1 MEDNIIEIKNLT
13 KRFGNKIVIDNLNFE
28 VKYGDFF
35 GLLGR
40 NGAGKSTLINILVGL
55 YNFNEGVCQIL
66 GHDAKE
72 LDRVKKEIG
81 VMPDVAN
88 LYSEMNAYEF
98 ISYMGVLKGIKLDEQ
113 SIGKL
118 LTKVGLDIQK
128 KVKIKNFSFG
138 MKKKIS
144 IAQAIIGEPKII
156 FLDEPTSGVDPE
168 SILKLQNLFL
178 QLNREGRT
186 IFITSHNLQ
195 EIEKLCNKLAILKNG
210 NFEINGRLEDIIN
223 DYNKNKVIIK
233 VNSKDTQKAKLA
245 LTETKLEQEE
255 NMFCILY
262 SDETEIE
269 KVIECLVKNKVGI
282 HSVVQQKATLEEI
295 FLK

>member
-66 GHDAKE
+66 GHDAKD
-72 LDRVKKEIG
+72 LDRVKNEVG

-98 ISYMGVLKGIKLDEQ
+98 ITYMGVLKGIKLDEQ
-113 SIGKL
+113 SIRKL
-118 LTKVGLDIQK
+118 LVKVGLDIQK

-144 IAQAIIGEPKII
+144 IAQAIIGDPKII

-178 QLNREGRT
+178 QLNREGTT

-223 DYNKNKVIIK
+223 DYKKNKIIIK
-233 VNSKDTQKAKLA
+233 VNCRDIQKVKLV

-255 NMFCILY
+255 NLFYISY

-269 KVIECLVKNKVGI
+269 KIVECLVKNEVRI

>member
-113 SIGKL
+113 SIGIL

-144 IAQAIIGEPKII
+144 IAQAIIGDPKII

-178 QLNREGRT
+178 QLNREGTT

-223 DYNKNKVIIK
+223 DYKKNKIIIK
-233 VNSKDTQKAKLA
+233 VNSRDIQKVKLV

-255 NMFCILY
+255 NLFYISY

-269 KVIECLVKNKVGI
+269 KIVECLVKNEVRI